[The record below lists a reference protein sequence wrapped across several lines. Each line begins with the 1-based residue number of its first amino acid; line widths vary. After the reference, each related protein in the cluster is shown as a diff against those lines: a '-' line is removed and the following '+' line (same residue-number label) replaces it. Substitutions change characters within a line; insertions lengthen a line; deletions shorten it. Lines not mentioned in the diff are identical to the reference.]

1 MDTAHSFENGVVH
14 MPTSTPPRRENEPT
28 PTQSTLVEPRT
39 RRKDK
44 SSGKQ
49 TSIFD
54 LSASS
59 EVKEDQDEN
68 QDSLHTSSGVGG
80 NPALY
85 GLDELENEKEEEEEA
100 DEDAEEDEDEEQME
114 DAQGEPTHEMNQD
127 EEEHAIAL
135 DAPPEGL
142 SFLSRQEE
150 AEVEEITKIL
160 DDSDGQ
166 EPLPRKKRSLQDS
179 KEPPFRLQEADDT
192 EVPAREFAA
201 TTTRSLRSSTCHRVL
216 KFEVI

>member
-44 SSGKQ
+44 SSGTQ

-68 QDSLHTSSGVGG
+68 QDSLHNTSGGGG

-85 GLDELENEKEEEEEA
+85 GLDELENEKEEDE
-100 DEDAEEDEDEEQME
+100 EDAEEDEDEEQME
-114 DAQGEPTHEMNQD
+114 DAQGEPTYEMNQD
-127 EEEHAIAL
+127 EEEHAIAP

-142 SFLSRQEE
+142 SFLSAQEE
-150 AEVEEITKIL
+150 AEVEEITKLL
-160 DDSDGQ
+160 DDSDVQ
-166 EPLPRKKRSLQDS
+166 EPPPRKKRSLQDS
-179 KEPPFRLQEADDT
+179 KEPPFRLQETDDT

-201 TTTRSLRSSTCHRVL
+201 TTTRSLRSSTCHRLL
-216 KFEVI
+216 KSEII